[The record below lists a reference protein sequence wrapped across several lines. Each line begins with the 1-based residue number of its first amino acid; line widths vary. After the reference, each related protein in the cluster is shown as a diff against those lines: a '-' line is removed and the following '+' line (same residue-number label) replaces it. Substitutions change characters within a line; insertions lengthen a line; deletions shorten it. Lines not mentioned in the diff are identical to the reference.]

1 MPKKSLTDELNNVKF
16 KDLIQICRKIKIPI
30 TELETYNILKESAT
44 YKILKNYFS
53 EANYDLKTKGN
64 KTTFSINH
72 KQYYQIKMDEKIKIP
87 LFKNLKLNKRHNNLE
102 AKIVMNIPFIYDEF
116 IIHAK
121 KNENNTYYCNSVS
134 YKHFFLYQKEKSTS
148 N

>member
-72 KQYYQIKMDEKIKIP
+72 KQYYQIKMDEKIK
-87 LFKNLKLNKRHNNLE
+87 
-102 AKIVMNIPFIYDEF
+102 
-116 IIHAK
+116 
-121 KNENNTYYCNSVS
+121 
-134 YKHFFLYQKEKSTS
+134 FLYLRI
-148 N
+148 